1 MYLSNVQARG
11 EIRVV
16 VENILR
22 HHPNPFHVTSKEKFY
37 SVIDELLERTGEISI
52 ARHFFGLARIASLI
66 FDTHT
71 QIHVTNETPG
81 FESSFPLRFRLF
93 PDGLHIT
100 AGSEDYRR
108 AIGKKVVAICGQQP
122 DDVVDRVAQHASS
135 DHLLRKRVFAEI
147 FLYMPE
153 TYDAFNL
160 KTPEGKIELVL
171 QDLEGQRSTLDLS
184 KTWQKGYADFS
195 WNRLNPFIPK
205 ELLTVH
211 DVFGTAVPFYQK
223 NIDDNYWYQFLDD
236 ESKCLY
242 IQINKQF
249 DKEDKHSIE
258 FHLEWTRALWDANA
272 EVVIIDLRNDP
283 GGMTNVGS
291 GLPSFLENMYY
302 TRSNLKGVAVL
313 MGLDTVSAGTI
324 LIAELEDRVRP
335 ILIGEPTGSSA
346 NMHLN
351 AYKMALPHSKLQL
364 EVSQDVYISVHEA
377 DPRAYIAPDIPMA
390 LSFENYANGRDPLI
404 EAAKTVD
411 EAQMEKMYNGA
422 NHNAPWMRTSQEK
435 AIR

>member
-1 MYLSNVQARG
+1 
-11 EIRVV
+11 
-16 VENILR
+16 
-22 HHPNPFHVTSKEKFY
+22 
-37 SVIDELLERTGEISI
+37 
-52 ARHFFGLARIASLI
+52 
-66 FDTHT
+66 
-71 QIHVTNETPG
+71 
-81 FESSFPLRFRLF
+81 
-93 PDGLHIT
+93 
-100 AGSEDYRR
+100 
-108 AIGKKVVAICGQQP
+108 
-122 DDVVDRVAQHASS
+122 
-135 DHLLRKRVFAEI
+135 
-147 FLYMPE
+147 
-153 TYDAFNL
+153 
-160 KTPEGKIELVL
+160 
-171 QDLEGQRSTLDLS
+171 
-184 KTWQKGYADFS
+184 
-195 WNRLNPFIPK
+195 
-205 ELLTVH
+205 
-211 DVFGTAVPFYQK
+211 
-223 NIDDNYWYQFLDD
+223 
-236 ESKCLY
+236 
-242 IQINKQF
+242 
-249 DKEDKHSIE
+249 
-258 FHLEWTRALWDANA
+258 LWDANA